1 MINVERGVPE
11 VNIDATNNT
20 TTRGVGSFTM
30 ESDRDFR
37 DNLTAQFENFKQKYQ
52 INPVNNLTDI
62 ITNDV
67 LFESYK
73 SDFFDDVLN
82 GSMESSFAHF
92 DVDDSGY
99 MALHSDK
106 LDQLIDN
113 TRDELVTEAS
123 TIGQLSPIV
132 ALTLP
137 ILKKEYLEMNFK
149 DVLQTV
155 VADKPVVNIAY
166 ERKFLKDVAGNKYY
180 IPDIFYDQSY
190 RAITAQ
196 SIGKEVSAKWY
207 PETGSLPITDLDM
220 LTESGG
226 SLATRDQLSY
236 DFCIKAV
243 KVTVAGTAGDED
255 VTVNVD
261 CKPDMATSVFSYALE
276 VTDTKTTSPATHKCH
291 IYGSYDPYSG
301 KVSIAGVGIKQVQF
315 GGHLSNSNNTSVVE
329 LDRERKNIQYTIAEK
344 ERFNTGI
351 TIERI
356 KDEKALANIDTTV
369 ELVADMTEVCAQT
382 KDSNIQY
389 FLQQSF
395 EKVLAAK
402 DFAPMGYNITFA
414 KSVGFDMQAS
424 KDYMLPES
432 EWRSPQLRMYLGRVI
447 GVMKQQLRNTALMF
461 VVCGNPYTI
470 ERFFET
476 DEHCKWVIDNDTK
489 IGGVKLDYK
498 FGVTTIDGSRVHV
511 IASMKETTA
520 KGLRIVAYPLTE
532 TILTYR
538 QYDYS
543 FNIENNYRNPLTPNI
558 PNIMAVQR
566 YENIEYLPLQWEFY
580 INQYRADTPNLGFGP
595 YTA

>member
-1 MINVERGVPE
+1 M
-11 VNIDATNNT
+11 NIDVTNKT

-30 ESDRDFR
+30 ENDRDFR
-37 DNLTAQFENFKQKYQ
+37 DNLSAQLESFSQKYSV
-52 INPVNNLTDI
+52 NPITKLTDI
-62 ITNDV
+62 LTNDV

-82 GSMESSFAHF
+82 GSMESSFAHC

-99 MALHSDK
+99 MALHADK
-106 LDQLIDN
+106 LDQLVSN
-113 TRDELVTEAS
+113 VRDELVTEATS
-123 TIGQLSPIV
+123 IGQLSPIV

-155 VADKPVVNIAY
+155 VADKPIINIAY
-166 ERKFLKDVAGNKYY
+166 ERKFLKDAAGNKYY

-190 RAITAQ
+190 RTITAQ
-196 SIGKEVSAKWY
+196 SIGKTVPTDFY
-207 PETGSLPITDLDM
+207 PKTGSMPITALNM
-220 LTESGG
+220 LTEAGG
-226 SLATRDQLSY
+226 SLAARDQLSY
-236 DFCIKAV
+236 DFGIDKV
-243 KVTVAGTAGDED
+243 RVTVTKTAAVGETPAVTED
-255 VTVNVD
+255 VDIDVD
-261 CKPDMATSVFSYALE
+261 CKPDMKTSAFSYAFD
-276 VTDTKTTSPATHKCH
+276 VKDTVATDPQIHHCH
-291 IYGSYDPYSG
+291 LYGDVDPYTG
-301 KVSIAGVGIKQVQF
+301 IVNIAGIGIKQVRF
-315 GGHLSNSNNTSVVE
+315 CGHLSNSNNGANTVE

-382 KDSNIQY
+382 KDSNIQA
-389 FLQQSF
+389 FLQDSF
-395 EKVLAAK
+395 TKVLAAK
-402 DFAPMGYNITFA
+402 DFAPMGYNIIFA
-414 KSVGFDMQAS
+414 KSVAFDMTANINN
-424 KDYMLPES
+424 MNLPES
-432 EWRSPQLRMYLGRVI
+432 EWRSPMLRMYLGRVI
-447 GVMKQQLRNTALMF
+447 GVMKQQLRNTSLMF
-461 VVCGNPYTI
+461 VIEGNPYVV

-476 DEHCKWVIDNDTK
+476 DDHCKWVIDNNTK

-498 FGVTTIDGSRVHV
+498 FGVTMIDGCRIHI
-511 IASMKETTA
+511 IASMKEEIS

-580 INQYRADTPNLGFGP
+580 IKQYRDDGDLGFSP
-595 YTA
+595 YTKA